1 MRAALG
7 VIVSF
12 VTMSMF
18 VLALSLAPWF
28 ALGLDTVLEP
38 GSFESTALF
47 NAYAIALGIL
57 GAVFA
62 GWLCATIGG
71 SRTAVLVLAVL
82 CFAGGL
88 MNVVMQHRKPD
99 PGPRLDGLTVME
111 AVNLRKE
118 PDWFTLLMPPVGA
131 VSVLLSGRR
140 ALTRGIRR
148 PF

>member
-12 VTMSMF
+12 TAMSVF

-28 ALGLDTVLEP
+28 MLGLDTVLEP
-38 GSFESTALF
+38 RRFETTALF

-62 GWLCATIGG
+62 GWLCATIGR
-71 SRTAVLVLAVL
+71 SRSAVLALAVL

-88 MNVVMQHRKPD
+88 MNVVMQNRKPE
-99 PGPRLDGLTVME
+99 PGPRPDALTVIE
-111 AVNLRKE
+111 AVTLRKE
-118 PDWFTLLMPPVGA
+118 PAWFTLLMPAVGT

-140 ALTRGIRR
+140 ALR
-148 PF
+148 P